1 MEAVFVC
8 IALGIGVGVLLRNKT
23 LVLSWIERGT
33 LVAVLVLLFLMGIAI
48 GNNNEVMLELRQV
61 GVIAGL
67 VTLAS
72 ITGSVAMA
80 WVAYRIWLK
89 MRR

>member
-1 MEAVFVC
+1 METVFVC
-8 IALGIGVGVLLRNKT
+8 IALGVGVGVLLRNKT

-48 GNNNEVMLELRQV
+48 GNNNQVMGELQQV
-61 GVIAGL
+61 GAIAGM

-72 ITGSVAMA
+72 VLGSVAMA
-80 WVAYRIWLK
+80 WVAYRVWLK